1 MPDSLRIAVTGST
14 GLIGSAL
21 VRRLQSDGH
30 QVTRLVRS
38 RPAADSSDV
47 LWNPESGEFDAVRL
61 DGYDAVIHLAGEP
74 VSERWTAEHKAA
86 IRTSRVVGTRLLAEG
101 LAALPNPPKTLL
113 SASAVGYYGNR
124 GDEQLDEGS
133 GSGNDFL
140 SGVAREWEAATETA
154 AKAGIRVVITRFG
167 IALSPEGGALARL
180 LPPFKMGGGGKLGSG
195 KQYVSW
201 IALSDLV
208 EAIVFLL
215 HRPELS
221 GAFNVTAPEPVT
233 NAVMSETL
241 GHVLGRPSK
250 ITVPAFALRMMF
262 GEMADGALLAS
273 QRVLPKRLL
282 EAGFQFRYPQ
292 MESALR
298 AELGA
303 GS

>member
-1 MPDSLRIAVTGST
+1 MPETLRIAVTGST

-21 VRRLQSDGH
+21 VRRLQADGH
-30 QVTRLVRS
+30 QVTRVVRS
-38 RPAADSSDV
+38 RPAAGSSDV
-47 LWNPESGEFDAVRL
+47 LWNPDSGEFDAARL
-61 DGYDAVIHLAGEP
+61 DGYPAVIHLAGEP

-86 IRTSRVVGTRLLAEG
+86 IRNSRVAGTRLLAEG
-101 LAALPNPPKTLL
+101 IAALPNPPGTLL

-124 GDEQLDEGS
+124 GDEQLDEAS

-140 SGVAREWEAATETA
+140 SGVAREWEAATEPA
-154 AKAGIRVVITRFG
+154 ARVGIRVVIARFG
-167 IALSPEGGALARL
+167 IALSPKGGALARL

-215 HRPELS
+215 HHPAIS
-221 GAFNVTAPEPVT
+221 GPVNLTAPEPVT
-233 NAVMSETL
+233 NAAMSETL

-250 ITVPAFALRMMF
+250 VTVPAFALRMMF

-282 EAGFQFRYPQ
+282 EAGFQFRYPRL
-292 MESALR
+292 EAALR
-298 AELGA
+298 AELA
-303 GS
+303 ADS

>member
-1 MPDSLRIAVTGST
+1 
-14 GLIGSAL
+14 
-21 VRRLQSDGH
+21 
-30 QVTRLVRS
+30 
-38 RPAADSSDV
+38 
-47 LWNPESGEFDAVRL
+47 
-61 DGYDAVIHLAGEP
+61 
-74 VSERWTAEHKAA
+74 
-86 IRTSRVVGTRLLAEG
+86 
-101 LAALPNPPKTLL
+101 
-113 SASAVGYYGNR
+113 
-124 GDEQLDEGS
+124 
-133 GSGNDFL
+133 
-140 SGVAREWEAATETA
+140 
-154 AKAGIRVVITRFG
+154 
-167 IALSPEGGALARL
+167 
-180 LPPFKMGGGGKLGSG
+180 FKMGGGGKLGSG

-221 GAFNVTAPEPVT
+221 GAFNLTAPEPVT